1 MAKRKIDWSVESRL
15 DLYDILEFYVTRNGT
30 TSYSRKLLARINKN
44 VKLLSKNP
52 LIGTQTDYESVRA
65 LITGDYQIVYEIF
78 DQLILIIM
86 VWDSRRDPEDKNIGQ
101 RIKTLTGHN
110 MRS

>member
-15 DLYDILEFYVTRNGT
+15 DLYDILEFYFKRNGT
-30 TSYSRKLLARINKN
+30 VTYSRKLLAKINKS

-52 LIGTQTDYESVRA
+52 FIGTQTDYESVRA

-78 DQLILIIM
+78 DQLILVIM
-86 VWDSRRDPEDKNIGQ
+86 VWDSRRDPGDKNIGQ
-101 RIKTLTGHN
+101 RIKTSTGHN
-110 MRS
+110 TRS